1 LQAQSQNFTQ
11 RHIPKLRI
19 CCVEADGGRETVLP
33 HSRELTVTFD
43 KDILNVI
50 IIVDTGQI
58 MIFRN
63 TNVTAVPMIPVGKIM
78 RDNGNSITVV

>member
-1 LQAQSQNFTQ
+1 
-11 RHIPKLRI
+11 
-19 CCVEADGGRETVLP
+19 VLP

-63 TNVTAVPMIPVGKIM
+63 MNVTTVPMIPVGEIV